1 MKVINATSKL
11 TKAGFS
17 VSEIYPS
24 AFRAT
29 KENLRHVV
37 EFHRNG
43 GGENVTCI
51 RVRCVADKDDVQT
64 DYCAGV
70 FVETITSAIAIA
82 QN

>member
-1 MKVINATSKL
+1 
-11 TKAGFS
+11 
-17 VSEIYPS
+17 
-24 AFRAT
+24 
-29 KENLRHVV
+29 V